1 MQLLSQG
8 PLTILFFIIFV
19 FYMFIYFSIFLL
31 MSHEHDQEDQEHEGN
46 HRGQPRHDEVDHT
59 WTVRHCVGVH
69 LAEEDGAK

>member
-1 MQLLSQG
+1 
-8 PLTILFFIIFV
+8 
-19 FYMFIYFSIFLL
+19 MFIYFSIFLL